1 LTVSSLQ
8 YILIVIKNSQG
19 MHLNIEYYS
28 VRDSLPGQDHQSNQQ
43 NALNK
48 QSTYAFQPEFV
59 KDFLVPIERK
69 GFF

>member
-1 LTVSSLQ
+1 MYLT
-8 YILIVIKNSQG
+8 
-19 MHLNIEYYS
+19 IEYYS
-28 VRDSLPGQDHQSNQQ
+28 VRDSLPAQDHQSNQQ

-69 GFF
+69 GFFWKWD